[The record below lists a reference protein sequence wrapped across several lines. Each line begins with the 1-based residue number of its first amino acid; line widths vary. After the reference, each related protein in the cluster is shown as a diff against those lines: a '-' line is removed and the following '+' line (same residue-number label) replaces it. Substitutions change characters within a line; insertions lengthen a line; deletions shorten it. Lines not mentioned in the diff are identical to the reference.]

1 MAKQNT
7 APVVKKAN
15 LREVKRAQEKD
26 DLETLEEKA
35 SHPVSLENTFL
46 FYGVD
51 LNRWEFFFYIT
62 IRKTI
67 IAVNSLSIYHFQK
80 RLKKVLHNVI
90 SNK

>member
-35 SHPVSLENTFL
+35 SHPVSLESTF
-46 FYGVD
+46 FV
-51 LNRWEFFFYIT
+51 FT
-62 IRKTI
+62 
-67 IAVNSLSIYHFQK
+67 V
-80 RLKKVLHNVI
+80 
-90 SNK
+90 